1 MANRKLFFFQFTDTA
16 MMMRN
21 VFSNDKT
28 LKWFARSYISILDMN
43 AMNELIS

>member
-28 LKWFARSYISILDMN
+28 LKWFARSYISMN